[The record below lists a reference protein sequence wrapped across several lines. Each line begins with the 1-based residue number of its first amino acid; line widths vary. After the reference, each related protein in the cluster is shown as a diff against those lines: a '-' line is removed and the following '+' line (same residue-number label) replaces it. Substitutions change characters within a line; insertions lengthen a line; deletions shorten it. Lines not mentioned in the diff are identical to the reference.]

1 MEYTIVHDTSYYYAA
16 AIHESYTV
24 VHLQPTSDAHQFCT
38 RFDLSVSPEV
48 RVHNYIDRFSNNVQH
63 FAILPA
69 HQALTVRAR
78 SIVTTLRGSEPTLPV
93 DATRPRLV
101 EDKHVARLYD
111 FLHES
116 EFVQFDPAVDAF
128 YAEIGKSPL
137 ALGEWCFEVCH
148 AIHKGFRYD
157 TAATSVQ
164 SKVAEALVH
173 RSGVCQDF
181 AHVMIAVLRRAGIP
195 ARYVSG
201 YIFSGDNPVLG
212 AEASHAWC
220 EAYLPPYGWVGFDP
234 TNDRLI
240 DESFVKIGIGRDYR
254 DVCPVRGVYKGSTV
268 GAMSVNVA
276 MDSLQNQ
283 Q

>member
-1 MEYTIVHDTSYYYAA
+1 MEYTIVHDTTYYYEAA
-16 AIHESYTV
+16 VHESYTV

-38 RFDLSVSPEV
+38 RFDLSVSPEA
-48 RVHNYIDRFSNNVQH
+48 RVQTYIDRFANNVHH

-69 HQALTVRAR
+69 HQSLSIRAR
-78 SIVTTLRGSEPTLPV
+78 SVVTTLRGSEPTLPV
-93 DATRPRLV
+93 DATRARLA
-101 EDKHVARLYD
+101 EDAHVARLYD
-111 FLHES
+111 FLHET
-116 EFVQFDPAVDAF
+116 EFVQFGPEVDAF
-128 YAEIGKSPL
+128 YAEIGAAPE
-137 ALGEWCFEVCH
+137 AIGPWCFEVCH
-148 AIHKGFRYD
+148 AINKGFRYD

-164 SKVAEALVH
+164 TKVAEVLGH

-195 ARYVSG
+195 TRYVSG
-201 YIFSGDNPVLG
+201 YIFVGETPVLG

-276 MDSLQNQ
+276 MDELPNQ
-283 Q
+283 